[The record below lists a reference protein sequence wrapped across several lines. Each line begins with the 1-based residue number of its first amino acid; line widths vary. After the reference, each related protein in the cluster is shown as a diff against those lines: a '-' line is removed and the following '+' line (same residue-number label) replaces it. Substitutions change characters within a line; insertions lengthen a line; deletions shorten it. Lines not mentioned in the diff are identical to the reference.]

1 VTRSASSN
9 SVDNVLVVGGG
20 IAGLTAAN
28 ALARKGAT
36 CEVVEL
42 GDGPAGTAITLLHRA
57 LDGLEEIGV
66 LDRILEEGVP
76 RSPQELF
83 RYHGPAGAVLPS
95 VLAATS
101 ARRLPAGIV
110 VYRPT
115 MAAILRE
122 AAEESGATV
131 RLGVGLVDLAPG
143 TDTVTATFTDGSR
156 RSFDLVVGADGVR
169 SRTRAVVFPD
179 APEPR
184 YSGQTMFRWVV
195 GDMPDIGRVGF
206 YQSEYLLVT
215 LRMEDGRV
223 YVATGREFR
232 EKRRLDEVEA
242 HRVVGEILQTFTA
255 PFVVDL
261 RERLTDDIDI
271 LVDDYDW
278 LLLPEPWHR
287 GRVVLIG
294 DAAHATTAHL
304 ASGAGMAIEDAVV
317 LGQEVGAGGPVQEI
331 LQRFMARRFERVRL
345 LVDTSVELRR
355 MTQRG
360 DPIPEQNAVR
370 GTAMAVL
377 ASPY

>member
-1 VTRSASSN
+1 MDQCAPVGH
-9 SVDNVLVVGGG
+9 VLVVGGG
-20 IAGLTAAN
+20 IAGLTAAT
-28 ALARKGAT
+28 ALARKGFT
-36 CEVVEL
+36 CEVVEPCERPS
-42 GDGPAGTAITLLHRA
+42 GAAITLLDRA
-57 LDGLEEIGV
+57 VDGLEEIGV

-76 RSPQELF
+76 RSPQELV
-83 RYHGPAGAVLPS
+83 RYHDPTRAVLPTPLMS
-95 VLAATS
+95 
-101 ARRLPAGIV
+101 RPPQRLPPGIV

-122 AAEESGATV
+122 AAEEAGATV

-143 TDTVTATFTDGSR
+143 TDSVTATFTDGSQ
-156 RSFDLVVGADGVR
+156 RSFGLVVGADGVR
-169 SRTRAVVFPD
+169 SRTRALVFPE
-179 APEPR
+179 APEPQ

-195 GDMPDIGRVGF
+195 SGVPDIGRVGF

-215 LRMEDGRV
+215 LRLEDGRV

-232 EKRRLDEVEA
+232 ERQRLGEVEA
-242 HRVVGEILQTFTA
+242 HRVVREILQTFTA

-271 LVDDYDW
+271 LVDHYDW

-317 LGQEVGAGGPVQEI
+317 LGQEVGAGGTVQEI

-345 LVDTSVELRR
+345 VVDSSVELRR

-360 DPIPEQNAVR
+360 GPVPEQNALR
-370 GTAMAVL
+370 RTAMAAL